1 MWVAAFN
8 LLFQCLI
15 NSADVSDGD
24 SLHSLTLKLEVLFPH
39 SWCLCGFF
47 WHHCVVEQSAPISC
61 YQSSSQ
67 WDAVLCTKNKKRKVR
82 RTRGLWRKYIRI
94 LFLYSNPKVKKNS
107 SSVQPSKQK
116 FLRGKKLV
124 IPTLNELHLQIK
136 FLIMLGTSEPPAGGS
151 PVQEPV
157 NKKPTSSMFV

>member
-1 MWVAAFN
+1 MEIHYTAW
-8 LLFQCLI
+8 LWSW
-15 NSADVSDGD
+15 NSFFHTAGADVASSG
-24 SLHSLTLKLEVLFPH
+24 TTV
-39 SWCLCGFF
+39 F
-47 WHHCVVEQSAPISC
+47 WSKVHLYPVIKAAVDEMQC
-61 YQSSSQ
+61 Y
-67 WDAVLCTKNKKRKVR
+67 VPKIKKRKVR

-157 NKKPTSSMFV
+157 NKKPTSSMFI